1 MKRVGDKARR
11 RITILGRNLSA
22 QPMFNTCM
30 KKVVVVTVAALFVV
44 VSFTFRIWYRV
55 PKLTIRHLEIEGTT
69 AHAGQVVSLVFQTR
83 LGEIIARADA
93 ESALE
98 RIALGETTIVPDTS
112 RNGVP
117 RLLVPN
123 AHR

>member
-1 MKRVGDKARR
+1 M
-11 RITILGRNLSA
+11 
-22 QPMFNTCM
+22 
-30 KKVVVVTVAALFVV
+30 AALFVV